1 MEIGH
6 KSNKFQVLVNVKIK
20 YVIICD
26 CDPYKIRIGIKKCK
40 YGTASVV

>member
-20 YVIICD
+20 FVIIYG
-26 CDPYKIRIGIKKCK
+26 PYKVQIKKCK
-40 YGTASVV
+40 YGTASSMSR